1 MNILKQILQALGIPH
16 DALLVLGIIFIALG
30 FAELFQVR
38 RKSEKLFWMIMYD
51 LDEKTSETLSEHS

>member
-38 RKSEKLFWMIMYD
+38 KKMAKMFWILIYN
-51 LDEKTSETLSEHS
+51 LDEKTSEFLSEHS